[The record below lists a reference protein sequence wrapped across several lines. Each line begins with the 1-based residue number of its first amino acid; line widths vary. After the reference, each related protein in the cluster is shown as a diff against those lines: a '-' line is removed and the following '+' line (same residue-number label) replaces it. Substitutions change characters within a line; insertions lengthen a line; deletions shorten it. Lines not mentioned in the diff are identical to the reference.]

1 MYVVTGST
9 GMLGSAVVSEL
20 RAAGISFL
28 APTRND
34 VDLMDA
40 QATYKYFQAT
50 RPKVVLHT
58 AARVHGLLGNEKFPG
73 DMFDQN
79 LQINFN
85 VISAAKAVNV
95 AKIVAASTVAGYAA
109 KFTTDIR
116 EDQYLDGEPYAA
128 ESSYGHAKRAMLA
141 QLESYYKQFDLRY
154 AFAIYTNLYGPND
167 RFDTQYGHVV
177 PSLVAKFHQATRT
190 GEPVRVWGTGKATR
204 DFLYSADAARALL
217 HLADNGQGRFN
228 IATGRT
234 VPISYLAQ
242 LLSDLSGVRNIIWE
256 TEKPEGQ
263 LTRSYSIDRLMGT
276 GFQIRHSME
285 DGIAQTYKWYCENYP
300 DVRCH

>member
-1 MYVVTGST
+1 MYIVTGST
-9 GMLGSAVVSEL
+9 GMLGSAVVAKLQTS
-20 RAAGISFL
+20 GISFL
-28 APTRND
+28 APTRKD
-34 VDLMDA
+34 VDLMDP
-40 QATYKYFQAT
+40 QATMEYFKET

-58 AARVHGLLGNEKFPG
+58 AAKVHGLMGNQKFPG
-73 DMFDQN
+73 DMFDEN
-79 LQINFN
+79 LRINFN

-95 AKIVAASTVAGYAA
+95 AKIVAAGTVAGYAA
-109 KFTTDIR
+109 KFSEDIR
-116 EDQYLDGEPYAA
+116 EDQYLDGEPHAA

-141 QLESYYKQFDLRY
+141 QLDSYYRQFDLPY

-177 PSLVAKFHQATRT
+177 PSLVAKFHQAMRT

-217 HLADNGQGRFN
+217 HLVDHGQGRFN
-228 IATGRT
+228 IATART
-234 VPISYLAQ
+234 VPIAYLVQ
-242 LLSDLSGVRNIIWE
+242 LLSEISGVRNIIWE

-263 LTRSYSIDRLMGT
+263 MMRSYNTERLADT
-276 GFQIRHSME
+276 GFQLKHSLE
-285 DGIAQTYKWYCENYP
+285 EGIAQTYAWYCENYP